1 MLNIVLPM
9 AGRGS
14 RFSNAGYLI
23 PKPFIPVNN
32 KPMIQVVV
40 ENLVPKG
47 IDSRFIFV
55 CQKSHLKQFNG
66 RELLKSLDPRC
77 EIIELE
83 EITSGQLSSAL
94 LAKDLINSSEPLLT
108 ANTDQFI
115 EFDFTGFLK
124 ESLSSEID
132 GSILTMP
139 GTDPKWSYIRTDPLT
154 NLVVETAEKKVI
166 SSEATVG
173 VYFFKKGSDFCTAAE
188 NMIEDKA
195 MVNGEYYICPVYN
208 YLIKKG
214 RRISYSRVNKMHGL
228 GTPEDL
234 LDFLKLDIAKLV

>member
-14 RFSNAGYLI
+14 RFSNAGYSI

-47 IDSRFIFV
+47 IESRFIFV
-55 CQKSHLKQFNG
+55 CQKNHLDKFNG
-66 RELLKSLDPRC
+66 RELLKNLDPRC
-77 EIIELE
+77 EIIEIE
-83 EITSGQLSSAL
+83 EITSGQLSSAM

-115 EFDFTGFLK
+115 EFDFTSFIR
-124 ESLSSEID
+124 ESLSSELD

-139 GTDPKWSYIRTDPLT
+139 GSDPKWSYIRIDPIT

-166 SSEATVG
+166 SNEATVG
-173 VYFFKKGSDFCTAAE
+173 VYFFKKGSDFCLAAE
-188 NMIEDKA
+188 DMIDEGDK
-195 MVNGEYYICPVYN
+195 VNGEFYICPVYN
-208 YLIKKG
+208 YLIRNGKK
-214 RRISYSRVNKMHGL
+214 ISYSRVDKMHGL

-234 LDFLKLDIAKLV
+234 LNFLKLDIAKLV